1 VFHLSHHH
9 HHKEKAKI
17 NSEAERVMAEYY
29 EMAEPTTDLT
39 KEESASVLARVR
51 DMLRPNPAIASP
63 LYASSV
69 TEKQKRLNLR
79 GGSSAYS
86 SHFGSSVPPES
97 VSDKDRVTGRQT
109 SGSQDDK
116 PNYNELVA
124 MRARLMRA
132 VPNYF
137 LSHNMMHSC

>member
-1 VFHLSHHH
+1 MQ
-9 HHKEKAKI
+9 KAKS

-86 SHFGSSVPPES
+86 SRFGSSVPPDPMG
-97 VSDKDRVTGRQT
+97 DKDRVTGRQT

-116 PNYNELVA
+116 PELQ
-124 MRARLMRA
+124 
-132 VPNYF
+132 
-137 LSHNMMHSC
+137 